1 MHAIHCIMIVYS
13 VMYLAGNV
21 IVSISVV
28 NSIIAILSYPV
39 VMVHWGRI
47 QQYGEDGIPVKHCH
61 YIS

>member
-39 VMVHWGRI
+39 VMVH
-47 QQYGEDGIPVKHCH
+47 
-61 YIS
+61 